1 MDIMGTILIGVCVI
15 VGIAI
20 GILIICFF
28 FCNISTKQS
37 PKIKPNIDVESQRLN
52 PDPQTPD
59 ILRIESAKLVSWWEI
74 ILLFEKSC
82 ILI

>member
-1 MDIMGTILIGVCVI
+1 MDVMGTILIGVLVI

-20 GILIICFF
+20 AIFISICFF

-52 PDPQTPD
+52 PDPQTLD

-74 ILLFEKSC
+74 ILLFWE
-82 ILI
+82 I